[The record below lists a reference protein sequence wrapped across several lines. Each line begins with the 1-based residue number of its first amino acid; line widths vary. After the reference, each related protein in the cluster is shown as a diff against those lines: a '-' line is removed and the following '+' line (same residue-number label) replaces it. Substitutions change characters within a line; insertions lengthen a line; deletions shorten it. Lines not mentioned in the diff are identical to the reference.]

1 MSKSNSFKK
10 SRKLA
15 LGIAVAMGCSFA
27 AVAFADGAIVAPSGI
42 TTDSTVTSVTA
53 TDNMIAGGQWL
64 PNIGAAVSASG
75 NNTVLNMNLGKNALT
90 VNGYGSSHSTGIAA
104 IDKGVVNIN
113 NPGAMSVTAESTGGG
128 QTAALFVNSGGKIF
142 VHNAN
147 TSGST
152 TLEKQKLTLTGTTT
166 NSTNGAVVK
175 AMNGVNG
182 TRSYIK
188 IDGLVDINADT
199 TDGVGMSEA
208 VSAVASTIDIGG
220 GNIFATKKGVNPGL
234 NYGFAENCAIRAYG
248 EFVSSNYGI
257 VNVNVTKESNA
268 LDAKA
273 TGAGDNDVRILGDF
287 NTVGGMGT
295 KGTINVGL
303 NTEKSYWNGNYIKGA
318 GWGETPGDYGS
329 VNLFM
334 GNGAQWIGNASFAT
348 NVKMSDEGTVWKGYS
363 LNNAVSADISDDAAW
378 YNYNEADTTA
388 LLRLNGGSNA
398 DRAGLVYMTPFTKK
412 VNGGDVAYNTGN
424 VSIANYSGNMKVFYN
439 HDASDVSSILGGNFT
454 IASAASGSAIKLI
467 TDNTGININNSS
479 QVNNVLDN
487 LAKKLY
493 YTAYTS
499 GERNLDGSV
508 VIAEGLTSASAEKK
522 TGSINY
528 NTTTGQG
535 YLNTN
540 ATNITKTRL
549 LKAFKAHDSQQLM
562 TLAGESEN
570 GLVFNNSITGD
581 TAKDTDYIAAGV
593 ITDDGIYSFNKDV
606 TINTKE
612 HQLIRK
618 VASGYS
624 RYNRFCAPIY
634 AFNGQNATINMNGN
648 TLNVNVLATD
658 WPEDNKNYLGIAAQ
672 KGSTIEVNNPGA
684 ININFDKIG
693 DSKAG
698 IVAAAGGN
706 VFIHNGGENLEQ
718 KILSIKSPDGELIYA
733 ISAETKK
740 STTGQASKVVID
752 GLVDIYAPDKVS
764 PNTVSLANAV
774 ISDSSVVDIAGG
786 KIIGRLTSKKSFETI
801 DTAQI
806 NINVNKDTDGNI
818 IGAGDN
824 IVRIEGEVTTLGSAG
839 ASQVNIGLNGAE
851 SYLKGDVRGAEE
863 AAAKEY
869 GNGSSADGLTNCGVN
884 LFINNNASWNGNLG
898 GVATIRMHSGAIWH
912 GGARDLQNGNS
923 DSKINNMSMTLDT
936 NSVWYNTSYADIN
949 VDYFTGGK
957 DEATRGTIVM
967 DCDKDITLNNYSGN
981 TVVSFNRDSEYPTRV
996 LGGNITIGSAAEG
1009 SAITL
1014 STDNDGI
1021 DTSNAGEVSK
1031 VLRKLANKLTY
1042 TGAIE
1047 GAENNLDGYVQIAE
1061 GLTASS
1067 AALKLGDINFSAEDG
1082 KGSLKEG
1089 SIITPENKKNPE
1101 VIYGD
1106 KETAMMK
1113 GAKTAMASAALLWR
1127 AENNDLM
1134 KRMGDLRLSEDESG
1148 IWAKYYGGKYSM
1160 DAQNTDLNLKYN
1172 AYQVGYDKKVG
1183 NGWKAGVA
1191 LSYND
1196 GNSSYGNGRADIKG
1210 TSLGL
1215 YGTWQGDSG
1224 QYLDLIAKYTR
1235 LENEFDVRNA
1245 YGHKLNDDYKT
1256 WGASLSAE
1264 YGKRFEGKNGLY
1276 VDPSLELTVGRI
1288 AAKDYA
1294 ATSDYLNAWGKN
1306 KNMDVAQD
1314 AFTSCIARLGV
1325 RVGQTTDNAS
1335 YFVKLAAAHE
1345 FSGDFDSAFRAVGEQ
1360 GGKTS
1365 LDFGDTWYEAQVGV
1379 TAKLSAANT
1388 FYATYGCSFGG
1399 DVEQKYR
1406 LDAGL
1411 RWSF

>member
-27 AVAFADGAIVAPSGI
+27 AVAFADGAIVAPSGM

-75 NNTVLNMNLGKNALT
+75 NNTVLNMNLGGNPLT

-113 NPGAMSVTAESTGGG
+113 NPGAMSVAAESTGGG

-142 VHNAN
+142 VKNAS
-147 TSGST
+147 TSGGK
-152 TLEKQKLTLTGTTT
+152 TLEEQKLNLTGSTT

-220 GNIFATKKGVNPGL
+220 GKIFATKKGVNPGL

-248 EFVSSNYGI
+248 EFVSNNYGI
-257 VNVNVTKESNA
+257 VNVNVTKESDA

-273 TGAGDNDVRILGDF
+273 TGAGNREVKILGDF

-303 NTEKSYWNGNYIKGA
+303 NTAASYWNGNYIKGA

-334 GNGAQWIGNASFAT
+334 GNGAKWIGNASFAT
-348 NVKMSDEGTVWKGYS
+348 NVKMSGANTAWQGYS
-363 LNNAVSADISDDAAW
+363 LNNAVSAEITNGAAW
-378 YNYNEADTTA
+378 YNYNTEDTTA
-388 LLRLNGGSNA
+388 LRSLTGSDSYDNT
-398 DRAGLVYMTPFTKK
+398 GFVYMTPFKKK
-412 VNGGDVAYNTGN
+412 VNDQDVTYNTGN
-424 VSIANYSGNMKVFYN
+424 VTVANYSGHMKVLYEN
-439 HDASDVSSILGGNFT
+439 NGTEIIGGNFT
-454 IASAASGSAIKLI
+454 IGSASENSAIRLVIDSDSIDMTSEDDI
-467 TDNTGININNSS
+467 TTALN
-479 QVNNVLDN
+479 N
-487 LAKKLY
+487 LANKLY
-493 YTAYTS
+493 YQGYVD
-499 GERNLDGSV
+499 GERNLDGTV
-508 VIAEGLTSASAEKK
+508 MIAEGLTTNGASLSLA
-522 TGSINY
+522 S
-528 NTTTGQG
+528 TT
-535 YLNTN
+535 
-540 ATNITKTRL
+540 
-549 LKAFKAHDSQQLM
+549 
-562 TLAGESEN
+562 
-570 GLVFNNSITGD
+570 FNNSNGQ
-581 TAKDTDYIAAGV
+581 A
-593 ITDDGIYSFNKDV
+593 SFNSLVEEDSLRLNYYDVLCARMMDTFDSEKNTFYDKGINGATHSTHDGSIKTEQYYLDNGVYNEENDTYVFADKNVQLNVKNNIVNSSYASDKDV
-606 TINTKE
+606 YAGISADRNSTTNIDLNGNNLDLNVSSDKEKYVVNGILAVGSPYNTDWGNVEIKNAGAVNINVSSETANYTYG
-612 HQLIRK
+612 IS
-618 VASGYS
+618 ASGK
-624 RYNRFCAPIY
+624 
-634 AFNGQNATINMNGN
+634 
-648 TLNVNVLATD
+648 VL
-658 WPEDNKNYLGIAAQ
+658 
-672 KGSTIEVNNPGA
+672 
-684 ININFDKIG
+684 
-693 DSKAG
+693 
-698 IVAAAGGN
+698 
-706 VFIHNGGENLEQ
+706 IHNGGDGLENKVL
-718 KILSIKSPDGELIYA
+718 K
-733 ISAETKK
+733 ISATDKNGNGC
-740 STTGQASKVVID
+740 TGIDVSGVVGQTPTVVID
-752 GLVDIYAPDKVS
+752 GLVDIQGMKE
-764 PNTVSLANAV
+764 AV
-774 ISDSSVVDIAGG
+774 YLNDGIFEAAGG
-786 KIIGRLTSKKSFETI
+786 KFEGSSNAININGNKSKVSINVCKDEAGNVIGGSNNVVQIDGPIKNASGTLLNLGLNGSESYFNGNFTGSGKSTSVTSNGNVTTGINLFMDNGSKWAGNFASTIPLALRMHNGSIWEGGSSNTNMSKARPLSLTI
-801 DTAQI
+801 DT
-806 NINVNKDTDGNI
+806 
-818 IGAGDN
+818 
-824 IVRIEGEVTTLGSAG
+824 GS
-839 ASQVNIGLNGAE
+839 LW
-851 SYLKGDVRGAEE
+851 K
-863 AAAKEY
+863 
-869 GNGSSADGLTNCGVN
+869 T
-884 LFINNNASWNGNLG
+884 
-898 GVATIRMHSGAIWH
+898 
-912 GGARDLQNGNS
+912 NGNS
-923 DSKINNMSMTLDT
+923 IGVK
-936 NSVWYNTSYADIN
+936 
-949 VDYFTGGK
+949 YFTGGK
-957 DEATRGTIVM
+957 TEAERGYVDMTTVKETDSTIYKGEMVI
-967 DCDKDITLNNYSGN
+967 DNYAGN
-981 TVVSFNRDSEYPTRV
+981 TMFLYGRDSEYPTRV

-1009 SAITL
+1009 SVITM

-1067 AALKLGDINFSAEDG
+1067 AALKLGDISFSAEDG

-1113 GAKTAMASAALLWR
+1113 GAKTAMASTALLWR

-1172 AYQVGYDKKVG
+1172 AYQVGYDKEVG

-1245 YGHKLNDDYKT
+1245 YGHKLNGDYKT

-1294 ATSDYLNAWGKN
+1294 ATSDYLSAWGKN

>member
-27 AVAFADGAIVAPSGI
+27 AVAFADGAIVNDTGEDKLLSFNDALVISADG
-42 TTDSTVTSVTA
+42 
-53 TDNMIAGGQWL
+53 NMIAGGPWL
-64 PNIGAAVSASG
+64 PDIASAISASEEG
-75 NNTVLNMNLGKNALT
+75 SVLTIDMGSNALNVT
-90 VNGYGSSHSTGIAA
+90 GTNAGHSTGIAA
-104 IDKGVVNIN
+104 INSGKVIIN
-113 NPGAMSVTAESTGGG
+113 SSGAMNVYAESTGKSNG
-128 QTAALFVNSGGKIF
+128 QTAALFVNGGGQIFIHNDNNKITLGGK
-142 VHNAN
+142 
-147 TSGST
+147 
-152 TLEKQKLTLTGTTT
+152 TG

-208 VSAVASTIDIGG
+208 VSAVASTIDVGG
-220 GNIFATKKGVNPGL
+220 GNIIATKKGVNPGL

-248 EFVSSNYGI
+248 EFVSNNYGI

-273 TGAGDNDVRILGDF
+273 NGAGNREVKILGDF

-303 NTEKSYWNGNYIKGA
+303 NTPASYWNGNYIKGA

-334 GNGAQWIGNASFAT
+334 GNGAKWIGNASFAT
-348 NVKMSDEGTVWKGYS
+348 NVKMSDGGTVWKGYS
-363 LNNAVSADISDDAAW
+363 LNNAVSADISDGAAW

-388 LLRLNGGSNA
+388 LLRLNGGSSA

-454 IASAASGSAIKLI
+454 IASATAGSAINLI
-467 TDNTGININNSS
+467 TDNTGINMSNTSK
-479 QVNNVLDN
+479 VNEVLDN

-499 GERNLDGSV
+499 NERNLDGNV
-508 VIAEGLTSASAEKK
+508 TIAEGLTSASATKK
-522 TGSINY
+522 TGSIVY
-528 NTTTGQG
+528 DATTGQG
-535 YLNTN
+535 SLKTN
-540 ATNITKTRL
+540 AIKAVQMRAVRALVEDTNPLNDT
-549 LKAFKAHDSQQLM
+549 D
-562 TLAGESEN
+562 
-570 GLVFNNSITGD
+570 GLVFNTSITGD
-581 TAKDTDYIAAGV
+581 TIKDAEYVAAGV
-593 ITDDGIYSFNKDV
+593 IDASKGVYNFTKDT
-606 TINTKE
+606 TINSD
-612 HQLIRK
+612 ISDMVRPP
-618 VASGYS
+618 SGYS
-624 RYNRFCAPIY
+624 SGRIIAPVKLID
-634 AFNGQNATINMNGN
+634 NINLIVNMNNN
-648 TLNVNVLATD
+648 TLNIYHHDVLAEGKASALLPGMTA
-658 WPEDNKNYLGIAAQ
+658 I
-672 KGSTIEVNNPGA
+672 KGSTLEINNAGK
-684 ININFDKIG
+684 INVSFE
-693 DSKAG
+693 S
-698 IVAAAGGN
+698 AAGNEYG
-706 VFIHNGGENLEQ
+706 VVAQGGSKVIIHNGGDNQENRIFSFNGLDAAESKKGISADTRKSDSGEES
-718 KILSIKSPDGELIYA
+718 KIVIEGLVNIVSRDTPYASGAGFVLSHA
-733 ISAETKK
+733 ISAD
-740 STTGQASKVVID
+740 SAQID
-752 GLVDIYAPDKVS
+752 IG
-764 PNTVSLANAV
+764 
-774 ISDSSVVDIAGG
+774 GG
-786 KIIGRLTSKKSFETI
+786 KIIGRLNTTHRYNYG
-801 DTAQI
+801 DVTQI
-806 NINVNKDTDGNI
+806 NINMKKDAEGNV

-824 IVRIEGEVTTLGSAG
+824 IVQIEGDANTSSVAN
-839 ASQVNIGLNGAE
+839 ANRINIGLNGSD
-851 SYLKGDVRGAEE
+851 SYFKGNVIGYDVTNADKYAGDS
-863 AAAKEY
+863 AA
-869 GNGSSADGLTNCGVN
+869 NGMTNHGVN
-884 LFINNNASWNGNLG
+884 IFMDNAANWTGDAK
-898 GVATIRMHSGAIWH
+898 GVLTLRMHNGATWH
-912 GGARDLQNGNS
+912 GGSNAVK
-923 DSKINNMSMTLDT
+923 DSEKVNRMSMTVDT
-936 NSVWYNTSYADIN
+936 GAMWHHAGTSDIN

-1031 VLRKLANKLTY
+1031 VLNKLANKLTY
-1042 TGAIE
+1042 TGAID

-1067 AALKLGDINFSAEDG
+1067 AALKFGDINFSAEDG
-1082 KGSLKEG
+1082 KGSLKDG

-1172 AYQVGYDKKVG
+1172 AYQVGYDKEVG

-1245 YGHKLNDDYKT
+1245 YGHKLNGDYKT

-1294 ATSDYLNAWGKN
+1294 ATSDYLSAWGKN

-1345 FSGDFDSAFRAVGEQ
+1345 FSGDFDSAFRAAGEQ
-1360 GGKTS
+1360 GGRTS

>member
-1 MSKSNSFKK
+1 MSKSSSFKK

-75 NNTVLNMNLGKNALT
+75 NNTVLNMNLGENPLT

-104 IDKGVVNIN
+104 IDKGEVNIN
-113 NPGAMSVTAESTGGG
+113 NPGAMSVRAESTGGG

-147 TSGST
+147 TSGNKT
-152 TLEKQKLTLTGTTT
+152 IEEQKLTLTGTTT

-199 TDGVGMSEA
+199 NDGVGMSEA

-220 GNIFATKKGVNPGL
+220 GNIIATKKGVNPGL

-257 VNVNVTKESNA
+257 VNVNVTKESDA

-273 TGAGDNDVRILGDF
+273 IGAGDNEVRILGDF

-303 NTEKSYWNGNYIKGA
+303 NTEDSYWNGNYIKGA

-334 GNGAQWIGNASFAT
+334 GNGAQWVGNASFAT
-348 NVKMSDEGTVWKGYS
+348 NVKMTDENTAWKGYS
-363 LNNAVSADISDDAAW
+363 LNNAVSAEISNGAAW

-388 LLRLNGGSNA
+388 LLRLTGCSNA
-398 DRAGLVYMTPFTKK
+398 KNAGLVYMTPFTKTVDGK
-412 VNGGDVAYNTGN
+412 TASYNTGN
-424 VSIANYSGNMKVFYN
+424 VSIANYAGNMKVFYK
-439 HDASDVSSILGGNFT
+439 HDAQDVTNILGGNFT
-454 IASAASGSAIKLI
+454 IANAEKGSNINLI
-467 TDNTGININNSS
+467 TDNTGISNGNTTQIN
-479 QVNNVLDN
+479 QVLDK
-487 LAKKLY
+487 LANKLY
-493 YTAYTS
+493 YTAYTT
-499 GERNLDGSV
+499 GERNLDGTV
-508 VIAEGLTSASAEKK
+508 TIAEGLTSSSVSKK
-522 TGSINY
+522 TGKISY
-528 NTTTGQG
+528 NSTDGQGSLNPATTTAARMKVLRAFAS
-535 YLNTN
+535 YASSDLTTSLND
-540 ATNITKTRL
+540 
-549 LKAFKAHDSQQLM
+549 DS
-562 TLAGESEN
+562 
-570 GLVFNNSITGD
+570 GLEFNTSITGD
-581 TAKDTDYIAAGV
+581 ASKDTDYVTAGV
-593 ITDDGIYSFNKDV
+593 FDQDNGSYNFKEDV
-606 TINTKE
+606 TINSEVDAVFQPSFSYTT
-612 HQLIRK
+612 
-618 VASGYS
+618 
-624 RYNRFCAPIY
+624 YNRFVAPVYTAVGKDI
-634 AFNGQNATINMNGN
+634 TINMNNN
-648 TLNVNVLATD
+648 TLNINHIAGNEYNVSRLVGLAA
-658 WPEDNKNYLGIAAQ
+658 GQ
-672 KGSTIEVNNPGA
+672 GSSLEINNAG
-684 ININFDKIG
+684 NINVTFANRRG
-693 DSKAG
+693 DNHTGAL
-698 IVAAAGGN
+698 AYGGGKLI
-706 VFIHNGGENLEQ
+706 IHNGGENQEQ
-718 KILSIKSPDGELIYA
+718 KIFSFNGLNEAKDKRGLY
-733 ISAETKK
+733 AETNK
-740 STTGQASKVVID
+740 SDSGEESQIIID
-752 GLVDIYAPDKVS
+752 GLVNIVSRDTSIKGGTKLSYAVQADSAQIDIG
-764 PNTVSLANAV
+764 
-774 ISDSSVVDIAGG
+774 GG
-786 KIIGRLTSKKSFETI
+786 KFVGRFLAKHAYDYGDVTR
-801 DTAQI
+801 
-806 NINVNKDTDGNI
+806 INVNTQKDNDGNI

-824 IVRIEGEVTTLGSAG
+824 IVQIDGDLQTKGSSNQKA
-839 ASQVNIGLNGAE
+839 AQVNVGLNGE
-851 SYLKGDVRGAEE
+851 DSYLRGNVI
-863 AAAKEY
+863 
-869 GNGSSADGLTNCGVN
+869 GTQSSYATLDNESAYDSTTKYGVN
-884 LFINNNASWNGNLG
+884 IYMDNGADWTG
-898 GVATIRMHSGAIWH
+898 GAKSALTLRMHNGATWH
-912 GGARDLQNGNS
+912 GGSNAEKDS
-923 DSKINNMSMTLDT
+923 DAINHMSMTLDT
-936 NSVWYNTSYADIN
+936 SAVWYHNGTHDIA

-957 DEATRGTIVM
+957 DEAARGTIVM
-967 DCDKDITLNNYSGN
+967 DGDKNITLSNYTGN
-981 TVVSFNRDSEYPTRV
+981 TLVSFKHNVDDNNDV

-1009 SAITL
+1009 SVITL

-1021 DTSNAGEVSK
+1021 DTSNAEEVTK
-1031 VLRKLANKLTY
+1031 AMNKLADKLTY
-1042 TGAIE
+1042 TGAID

-1067 AALKLGDINFSAEDG
+1067 AALKLGDISFSAEDG

-1089 SIITPENKKNPE
+1089 SIINPENKKNPE

-1172 AYQVGYDKKVG
+1172 AYQVGYDKEVG

-1235 LENEFDVRNA
+1235 LENEFDVRNT
-1245 YGHKLNDDYKT
+1245 YGHKLNGDYKT

-1276 VDPSLELTVGRI
+1276 VDPSIELTVGRI
-1288 AAKDYA
+1288 AAKDYT

-1306 KNMDVAQD
+1306 KNMDVEQD
-1314 AFTSCIARLGV
+1314 AFTSCIGRLGV

-1335 YFVKLAAAHE
+1335 YYVKLAAAHE
-1345 FSGDFDSAFRAVGEQ
+1345 FSGDFDSAFRAAGEQ
-1360 GGKTS
+1360 GGQTS
-1365 LDFGDTWYEAQVGV
+1365 LDFGDTWYEAQVGL

>member
-27 AVAFADGAIVAPSGI
+27 TVAFADGAIVAPTGV
-42 TTDSTVTSVTA
+42 TTNSTATSVSA
-53 TDNMIAGGQWL
+53 TNNMIAGGQWL

-75 NNTVLNMNLGKNALT
+75 NNTVLNMNLGGNTLT

-113 NPGAMSVTAESTGGG
+113 NPGAMSVAAESTGGG

-147 TSGST
+147 TSGSK
-152 TLEKQKLTLTGTTT
+152 TLEEQKLNLTGSTT

-248 EFVSSNYGI
+248 EFVSNNYGI

-273 TGAGDNDVRILGDF
+273 NGAGNREVKILGDF

-303 NTEKSYWNGNYIKGA
+303 NTAASYWNGNYVKGA

-334 GNGAQWIGNASFAT
+334 GNGAKWMGNASFAT
-348 NVKMSDEGTVWKGYS
+348 NVKMSGANTAWQGYS
-363 LNNAVSADISDDAAW
+363 LNNAVSAEITNGAAW
-378 YNYNEADTTA
+378 YNYNTEDTTA
-388 LLRLNGGSNA
+388 LRSLTGSDSYDNT
-398 DRAGLVYMTPFTKK
+398 GFVYMTPFTKK
-412 VNGGDVAYNTGN
+412 VNNQDVTYNTGN
-424 VSIANYSGNMKVFYN
+424 VTVANYSGHMKVLYKKN
-439 HDASDVSSILGGNFT
+439 GTEIIGGNFT
-454 IASAASGSAIKLI
+454 IGNASENSAIRLVI
-467 TDNTGININNSS
+467 DSDSINMNDEYDVTTALN
-479 QVNNVLDN
+479 N
-487 LAKKLY
+487 LANKLY
-493 YTAYTS
+493 YQGYVD
-499 GERNLDGSV
+499 GERNLDGTV
-508 VIAEGLTSASAEKK
+508 MIAEGLTNNGASLSLA
-522 TGSINY
+522 S
-528 NTTTGQG
+528 
-535 YLNTN
+535 
-540 ATNITKTRL
+540 
-549 LKAFKAHDSQQLM
+549 
-562 TLAGESEN
+562 TL
-570 GLVFNNSITGD
+570 FNNSNGQASFDSFIEEDSLRLNYYDVLCARMMD
-581 TAKDTDYIAAGV
+581 TFDSEKNTFYDKGINGATHSTHDGSIKTEQYYLDNGVYNEENDTYVFADKNVQLNVKNNIVNSSYAS
-593 ITDDGIYSFNKDV
+593 DKDV
-606 TINTKE
+606 YTGISADRNSTTNIDLNGNNLDLNVSSDKEKYVVNGILAVGSPYNTDWGNVEIKNAGAVNINVSSETANYTYG
-612 HQLIRK
+612 IS
-618 VASGYS
+618 ASGK
-624 RYNRFCAPIY
+624 
-634 AFNGQNATINMNGN
+634 
-648 TLNVNVLATD
+648 VL
-658 WPEDNKNYLGIAAQ
+658 
-672 KGSTIEVNNPGA
+672 
-684 ININFDKIG
+684 
-693 DSKAG
+693 
-698 IVAAAGGN
+698 
-706 VFIHNGGENLEQ
+706 IHNGGDGLENKVL
-718 KILSIKSPDGELIYA
+718 K
-733 ISAETKK
+733 ISATDKNGNGC
-740 STTGQASKVVID
+740 TGIGVSGVVGQTPTVVID
-752 GLVDIYAPDKVS
+752 GLVDIQGMKE
-764 PNTVSLANAV
+764 AV
-774 ISDSSVVDIAGG
+774 FLNDGIFEAAGG
-786 KIIGRLTSKKSFETI
+786 KFEGSSNAININGNKSKVSINVCKDEAGNVIGGSNNVVQIDGPINNASGTLLNLGLNGSESYFNGNFTGSGKSTSVTSNGNVTTGINLFMDNGSKWAGNFASTIPLALRMHNGSIWEGGSSSVNMSKARPLSLTI
-801 DTAQI
+801 DT
-806 NINVNKDTDGNI
+806 
-818 IGAGDN
+818 
-824 IVRIEGEVTTLGSAG
+824 GS
-839 ASQVNIGLNGAE
+839 LW
-851 SYLKGDVRGAEE
+851 K
-863 AAAKEY
+863 
-869 GNGSSADGLTNCGVN
+869 T
-884 LFINNNASWNGNLG
+884 NGNPI
-898 GVATIRMHSGAIWH
+898 GV
-912 GGARDLQNGNS
+912 
-923 DSKINNMSMTLDT
+923 K
-936 NSVWYNTSYADIN
+936 
-949 VDYFTGGK
+949 YFTGGK
-957 DEATRGTIVM
+957 TEAERGYVDMTTVKETDSTIYKGEMVI
-967 DCDKDITLNNYSGN
+967 DNYAGN
-981 TVVSFNRDSEYPTRV
+981 TMFLYGRDSEYPTRV

-1009 SAITL
+1009 SVITL

-1031 VLRKLANKLTY
+1031 VLNKLANKLTY
-1042 TGAIE
+1042 TGAID

-1113 GAKTAMASAALLWR
+1113 GAKTAMASTALLWR

-1172 AYQVGYDKKVG
+1172 AYQVGYDKEVG

-1245 YGHKLNDDYKT
+1245 YGHKLNGDYKT

-1276 VDPSLELTVGRI
+1276 VDPSLELTIGRI

-1335 YFVKLAAAHE
+1335 YFVKLAVAHE
-1345 FSGDFDSAFRAVGEQ
+1345 FSGDFDTTFRAVNEPE
-1360 GGKTS
+1360 GKTS
-1365 LDFGDTWYEAQVGV
+1365 IDFGDTWYEAQIGG
-1379 TAKLSAANT
+1379 TAKLSKNSLI
-1388 FYATYGCSFGG
+1388 YADFERSFGG
-1399 DVEQKYR
+1399 DVEEKWR
-1406 LDAGL
+1406 VDAGL
-1411 RWSF
+1411 RFTF